1 MTETTPEPE
10 TVQEDKIS
18 MGSILEIFQIQST
31 NMILWTI
38 ISAIIG
44 TVLYVGVAL
53 IPMPYI
59 ADDLMLFGFLPALV
73 IIALVGAIRGPI
85 AGFLV
90 GYLGEVLYG
99 LLAYNVIVTMTLPAM
114 AFGIL
119 GFFVGLTTY
128 DFTNGKSLLK
138 LSIFSVV
145 GFIFTVL
152 FGLVIGLT
160 IEVLSFDAAL
170 LYVTLPM
177 LTMGIPTLLFLT
189 PVVARIW
196 PIFVRV
202 FEIIVAE
209 SKKYWESRSV
219 AE

>member
-18 MGSILEIFQIQST
+18 MGSILEIFQMQST

-38 ISAIIG
+38 ISSIIG

-59 ADDLMLFGFLPALV
+59 ADDLMLFGLLPAVV

-99 LLAYNVIVTMTLPAM
+99 LLVYNVIVTMTLPAM

-119 GFFVGLTTY
+119 GFVVGLTTY
-128 DFTNGKSLLK
+128 DFTNGKSLLQ
-138 LSIFSVV
+138 LSIISVV
-145 GFIFTVL
+145 GFIITVL
-152 FGLVIGLT
+152 LVLVIGLT
-160 IEVLSFDAAL
+160 IEVYSFDAAL
-170 LYVTLPM
+170 LYLTLPM

-202 FEIIVAE
+202 YEIVIGEARQ
-209 SKKYWESRSV
+209 YWEAKSGD
-219 AE
+219 

>member
-18 MGSILEIFQIQST
+18 MDSILKKFQIQNT

-38 ISAIIG
+38 IYAIIG

-59 ADDLMLFGFLPALV
+59 AEDLMVFGLLPTLV
-73 IIALVGAIRGPI
+73 IIVLVGAIRGPI

-90 GYLGEVLYG
+90 GYLGEVFYG
-99 LLAYNVIVTMTLPAM
+99 FLAYNVIVTMTLPAI
-114 AFGIL
+114 AYGLL

-138 LSIFSVV
+138 LSILSVV
-145 GFIFTVL
+145 GYLLTIM
-152 FGLVIGLT
+152 FGFVIGIA
-160 IEVLSFDAAL
+160 IEVYSFDVWL
-170 LYVTLPM
+170 LYIMLPM
-177 LTMGIPTLLFLT
+177 VTMGIPTLFFLT

-196 PIFVRV
+196 H
-202 FEIIVAE
+202 EIAEITNKYISPE
-209 SKKYWESRSV
+209 SK
-219 AE
+219 A

>member
-18 MGSILEIFQIQST
+18 MGSILEIFQMQST

-59 ADDLMLFGFLPALV
+59 AEDLMLFGLLPALV

-119 GFFVGLTTY
+119 GFVVGLTTY
-128 DFTNGKSLLK
+128 DFTNGKSLLQ
-138 LSIFSVV
+138 LSIISVV
-145 GFIFTVL
+145 GFIITILLV
-152 FGLVIGLT
+152 LVIGLT
-160 IEVLSFDAAL
+160 IEVYSFDAAL
-170 LYVTLPM
+170 LYSTLPM

-202 FEIIVAE
+202 YEIVIGEARQ
-209 SKKYWESRSV
+209 YWEAKSGD
-219 AE
+219 

>member
-18 MGSILEIFQIQST
+18 MGSILEKFQIQST
-31 NMILWTI
+31 NMIIWTI
-38 ISAIIG
+38 IYAIIG

-59 ADDLMLFGFLPALV
+59 AEDLMLLGLLPALV

-90 GYLGEVLYG
+90 GYLGEVFYG
-99 LLAYNVIVTMTLPAM
+99 LLAYNVIVTMTLPAI
-114 AFGIL
+114 AYGLL

-128 DFTNGKSLLK
+128 DFTNGKSLLR
-138 LSIFSVV
+138 LSILSVV
-145 GFIFTVL
+145 GYLLTIM
-152 FGLVIGLT
+152 FGFVIGIA
-160 IEVLSFDAAL
+160 IEVYSFDAWL
-170 LYVTLPM
+170 LYIMLPM
-177 LTMGIPTLLFLT
+177 VTMGIPTLFFLT

-202 FEIIVAE
+202 YEIVIDEA
-209 SKKYWESRSV
+209 KKYWKTKSV
-219 AE
+219 N

>member
-10 TVQEDKIS
+10 TVQESKIS
-18 MGSILEIFQIQST
+18 MGSILEIFQMQNT

-59 ADDLMLFGFLPALV
+59 SEDLMLFGLLPAIV

-128 DFTNGKSLLK
+128 DFTNGKSLLQ
-138 LSIFSVV
+138 LSIISVI
-145 GFIFTVL
+145 GFIITVL
-152 FGLVIGLT
+152 LVLVIGLT
-160 IEVLSFDAAL
+160 IEVYSFDAAL
-170 LYVTLPM
+170 LFVALPM

-202 FEIIVAE
+202 YEIVIGEARQ
-209 SKKYWESRSV
+209 YWEARSG
-219 AE
+219 E